1 MIKYDC
7 PAGGRLYAPDQP
19 SHRNEE
25 FLDSTFGGKRYT
37 NGYVVLCFGNVII
50 NRNLPLSIPVSP
62 TRATLL
68 AQDFFS
74 TVKFQ

>member
-25 FLDSTFGGKRYT
+25 FLDSTFGRKRDMS
-37 NGYVVLCFGNVII
+37 CFALIM
-50 NRNLPLSIPVSP
+50 
-62 TRATLL
+62 
-68 AQDFFS
+68 
-74 TVKFQ
+74 